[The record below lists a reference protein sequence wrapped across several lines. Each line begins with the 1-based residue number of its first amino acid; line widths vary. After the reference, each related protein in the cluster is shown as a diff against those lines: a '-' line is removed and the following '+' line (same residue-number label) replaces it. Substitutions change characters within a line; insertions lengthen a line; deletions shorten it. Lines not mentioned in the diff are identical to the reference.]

1 MSFSLAFI
9 LFFILLLGL
18 AGLIAF
24 PLIILDSED
33 PIFNSFLLLIPAIL
47 AGILAYDLVTDNR
60 YSFSFDDKTGTLN
73 VELSDP
79 EQKIQVIEVNYSTK
93 TKSWKFF

>member
-1 MSFSLAFI
+1 MSFSLAFL
-9 LFFILLLGL
+9 LFFILLLGI

-33 PIFNSFLLLIPAIL
+33 PISNSFLLLIPAIL
-47 AGILAYDLVTDNR
+47 AGIFAYKLVTDNI
-60 YSFSFDDKTGTLN
+60 YNFSFVDKTGILR

-79 EQKIQVIEVNYSTK
+79 EQKIQVIDVNYSTK
-93 TKSWKFF
+93 SKSWKFF

>member
-60 YSFSFDDKTGTLN
+60 YNFSFDDKTGTLN
-73 VELSDP
+73 IELSDP
-79 EQKIQVIEVNYSTK
+79 ERKIQVIEVNYSTK

>member
-1 MSFSLAFI
+1 MSFSLAFL
-9 LFFILLLGL
+9 LFFILLLGI

-33 PIFNSFLLLIPAIL
+33 PIFNSFLLIIPAIL
-47 AGILAYDLVTDNR
+47 AGILAYNLVTGNK

-73 VELSDP
+73 VELPDP

>member
-1 MSFSLAFI
+1 MSFILAFL
-9 LFFILLLGL
+9 LFFILLLGV
-18 AGLIAF
+18 AGLVAF

-33 PIFNSFLLLIPAIL
+33 PIFNSFLLLIPTIL
-47 AGILAYDLVTDNR
+47 AGILAYGLVTDNI
-60 YSFSFDDKTGTLN
+60 YNFSFDDKTGTLS
-73 VELSDP
+73 VELSDL

>member
-1 MSFSLAFI
+1 MSFSLAFL
-9 LFFILLLGL
+9 LFFILLLGI
-18 AGLIAF
+18 AALIAF

-33 PIFNSFLLLIPAIL
+33 PICNSFLLLIPAIL
-47 AGILAYDLVTDNR
+47 AGILAYDLVTNDR
-60 YSFSFDDKTGTLN
+60 YNFSFDDKTGTLN
-73 VELSDP
+73 IELSDP